1 MQITC
6 DTSKLEQSLK
16 KFHEETVRK
25 MQGMVQ
31 LFSYWVTWE
40 AIENTPI
47 GTLTEAN
54 EWMYNL
60 PSRLRV
66 LPAEVGSAKGGW
78 TISFN
83 GPTRIIFPERA
94 TDENAL
100 NIKNNADTDSQ
111 KYKLGDTVFIMNS
124 VRYVASEG
132 WTLPKFKS
140 LESGY
145 SDQAPNGIMEPTLHA
160 IYGIYRSDLK
170 SYYEAS

>member
-1 MQITC
+1 MRVAC

-16 KFHEETVRK
+16 KFHEEAVRK

-40 AIENTPI
+40 AIENTPM
-47 GTLTEAN
+47 GEVTEAN
-54 EWMYNL
+54 QWMYNL

-66 LPAEVGSAKGGW
+66 LPAEAGSAKGGW

-83 GPTRIIFPERA
+83 APTRIIFPERA
-94 TDENAL
+94 NDENAQ
-100 NIKNNADTDSQ
+100 NIKSNADTDSE
-111 KYKLGDTVFIMNS
+111 KYKLGDVVYIMNS

-132 WTLPKFKS
+132 WTLPKFGS
-140 LESGY
+140 LENGY
-145 SDQAPNGIMEPTLHA
+145 SSKAPYGIMEPTLHA
-160 IYGIYRSDLK
+160 VYGIYRSNLK

>member
-1 MQITC
+1 MQVTC

-16 KFHEETVRK
+16 KFHEEAVRK
-25 MQGMVQ
+25 MQGMVSI
-31 LFSYWVTWE
+31 FSYWVTWE

-94 TDENAL
+94 TDENAQ
-100 NIKNNADTDSQ
+100 NIKSNADIDSG
-111 KYKLGDTVFIMNS
+111 KYKLGDTV
-124 VRYVASEG
+124 
-132 WTLPKFKS
+132 
-140 LESGY
+140 
-145 SDQAPNGIMEPTLHA
+145 
-160 IYGIYRSDLK
+160 
-170 SYYEAS
+170 